1 MIPRVA
7 RPARCLRRAS
17 TSPVSR
23 RLRTN
28 DGVSRTLTAF
38 LVDRYHSLPRSYSYA
53 SCRTLARGLPTRAGA
68 KLVTTRYAVQLHGT
82 TGPFDSAGRPCSIGD
97 GCASAPFF
105 RHWYRYNE
113 QAVIQDTVAKFS
125 FS

>member
-1 MIPRVA
+1 MSRANYGSGKFEFVVLNDILPGVPGLREMIPRVA

-68 KLVTTRYAVQLHGT
+68 KIVTTRYAVQLHGT
-82 TGPFDSAGRPCSIGD
+82 DNGAF
-97 GCASAPFF
+97 
-105 RHWYRYNE
+105 
-113 QAVIQDTVAKFS
+113 
-125 FS
+125 